1 MTATELKQR
10 TKEFALRSLKAVDC
24 LPKSVSGRTVA
35 GQLAR
40 AATSVAANYRAVC
53 RARSRA
59 EFIAKLGIVEEEAD
73 ECAFWLELIVEGGLL
88 AEAKVSALRAEAEQL
103 VKIIAASRI
112 SAARNKAAERTNRQ
126 SPMANRQ

>member
-10 TKEFALRSLKAVDC
+10 TKEFALRSLEAVDC
-24 LPKSVSGRTVA
+24 LPKSVGGRTVA

-88 AEAKVSALRAEAEQL
+88 AEAKVSALKSEAEQL

-112 SAARNKAAERTNRQ
+112 SAARNKAAEGANRQ
-126 SPMANRQ
+126 SPIANRQ